1 MERIYEIWNASLLG
15 RFLAAVCAWF
25 GRQWA
30 RSGVVQWFLHPGR
43 WSPAVSESSVFFK
56 LWSLLRR
63 GMCWLYEK
71 LRLEKLFAGSVFT
84 RTALWCA
91 LPAVLAPLL
100 PTMAVLALSAVGYA
114 SLLLNLVRDRQRQLA
129 WSPVNRWIILYA
141 AVYAA
146 VVFTSVTPRG
156 SLSHGLLMVFFIGFA
171 IVVENNVDTWRK
183 AEDLVLL
190 LVVVGGIVSLLGIG
204 QYLMGVSGAAAWLD
218 KDMFGDATRV
228 YSTLQNP
235 NVLAEYLLLIIP
247 FGGAVL
253 LSSRSRLRRLA
264 ALVCCGL
271 MCICMILTLSRG
283 GWLGLLLAG
292 VIFFVLLNPRLML
305 LIPFALVALYFLMPA
320 SVVARF
326 ASIGDL
332 KDGSTSYRV
341 SIWMGTINML
351 KDGYWLCGVGPGT
364 TAFNLVYP
372 AYSYNT
378 ANAQHSHNLFL
389 QILCDGGICAL
400 AVFGAVIVSFCRC
413 VCSALSK
420 VKEFRSRCFLIA
432 SISAVGGFMVQSM
445 TDYTFYN
452 YRVALL
458 FWVILGLGAAFVRL
472 AGKEETEP

>member
-63 GMCWLYEK
+63 GLCWLYEK

-341 SIWMGTINML
+341 SIWMGTIDML

-472 AGKEETEP
+472 AGKEKTEP

>member
-63 GMCWLYEK
+63 GLCWLYEK

-235 NVLAEYLLLIIP
+235 NVLAEYLLLMIP

-341 SIWMGTINML
+341 SIWMGTIDML

>member
-1 MERIYEIWNASLLG
+1 MERINEIWSASLLG
-15 RFLAAVCAWF
+15 RWLTAVCAWF
-25 GRQWA
+25 SRQWA
-30 RSGVVQWFLHPGR
+30 ASGVVRWFVHPKG
-43 WSPAVSESSVFFK
+43 WSRALSESSVFFR
-56 LWSLLRR
+56 LWTLLRR
-63 GMCWLYEK
+63 GLCWLYEK
-71 LRLEKLFAGSVFT
+71 LRLEKLFAGSMFT
-84 RTALWCA
+84 QAALWCA
-91 LPAVLAPLL
+91 LPVALAPLL
-100 PTMAVLALSAVGYA
+100 PTMAVVALCAVGYA
-114 SLLLNLVRDRQRQLA
+114 SLLLCLIRDRERRLA
-129 WSPVNRWIILYA
+129 WSPLNRWVLLYA

-146 VVFTSVTPRG
+146 VIFTSVTPRG

-171 IVVENNVDTWRK
+171 LVVENTVDTWRK

-190 LVVVGGIVSLLGIG
+190 MVAVGGVVSLLGIG
-204 QYLMGVSGAAAWLD
+204 QYLLGVTGAAAWLD
-218 KDMFGDATRV
+218 KDMFGEATRV

-235 NVLAEYLLLIIP
+235 NVLAEYLILMIP

-253 LSSRSRLRRLA
+253 LSSRSHVRRLA

-271 MCICMILTLSRG
+271 MCVCMILTLSRG
-283 GWLGLLLAG
+283 GWLGLLAAG
-292 VIFFVLLNPRLML
+292 AIFFILLNPRLMV
-305 LIPFALVALYFLMPA
+305 LIPFALAALYFLMPA

-341 SIWMGTINML
+341 SIWMGTIAML

-364 TAFNLVYP
+364 NAFNLIYP

-400 AVFGAVIVSFCRC
+400 AAFGSVIVSFCRC
-413 VCSALSK
+413 VCSALSRAK
-420 VKEFRSRCFLIA
+420 SFRDRCFLIA

-452 YRVALL
+452 YRVTLL
-458 FWVILGLGAAFVRL
+458 FWAVLGLGAAFAGL
-472 AGKEETEP
+472 AGKEAAEP